1 MGVLPGELE
10 RRGGRRV
17 VTAFPMNGA
26 ARAVLR
32 RTVGEDV
39 RIVDIRVACGD
50 EELVVSPPVS
60 RQLIE
65 KLKDAFPAARL
76 LVVEL
81 DDPAFGLSFGGPV
94 ARTLDA
100 GADGYCVASSIEQLA
115 TFLGQGDEVIA
126 ASLERPEVIELTPG
140 EHELDDLLDQM
151 LGVSDTEPARSRR
164 P

>member
-1 MGVLPGELE
+1 
-10 RRGGRRV
+10 
-17 VTAFPMNGA
+17 MNA
-26 ARAVLR
+26 AAKAVLR

-39 RIVDIRVACGD
+39 RIVDIRVADGS

-60 RQLIE
+60 RQLID
-65 KLKDAFPAARL
+65 KLKRAFPLARL

-115 TFLGQGDEVIA
+115 AFLGQGDEVLA
-126 ASLERPEVIELTPG
+126 ASLRHPEVIELAPS
-140 EHELDDLLDQM
+140 EHELDDLLDQV
-151 LGVSDTEPARSRR
+151 LAASSVADANAVAAVPARPRRRSR
-164 P
+164 